1 MDIARIHA
9 YSVHPQRNVSPMRAP
24 EGGAIKPTSAL
35 SEVLATNLE
44 EARFANR
51 PSVVFNVD
59 TTTRT
64 SDVRDGIMNFA
75 FGQSAQARAACLMLA
90 NRLGA
95 AMDQRSS
102 AALLLLVAFG
112 KESSKRQ
119 TVLWI
124 FPNEEAFQFRRSGT
138 EPSIE
143 VLQDVF
149 SQRSKLRKAA
159 MFEGRNSRSDYL
171 EGRILDLQAG
181 SRKQDVAEF
190 FIRTFLDSTL
200 SVTSDIGSR
209 ILAETLRSVHEHLTD
224 PHHREQL
231 YASIIAVRN
240 APRSRISLETFA
252 DHYLAPELRGEF
264 LDYAPNQE
272 TAAAVFEF
280 SRQSFDDVLQFRVF
294 ELENGLY
301 VYSPLGEIGR
311 GVRIADGHLVCEG
324 TIEKEKL
331 RTRHA

>member
-9 YSVHPQRNVSPMRAP
+9 YSVHPQKNVSPMRAP
-24 EGGAIKPTSAL
+24 EGGAIQPTLAL
-35 SEVLATNLE
+35 SKVLSTNLA
-44 EARFANR
+44 EAKFDSR
-51 PSVVFNVD
+51 PGVVFDVD
-59 TTTRT
+59 QTTRT
-64 SDVRDGIMNFA
+64 SDVRDALVKFA
-75 FGQSAQARAACLMLA
+75 FGQPAQARAACMMLA

-102 AALLLLVAFG
+102 AALLLLVAFA
-112 KESSKRQ
+112 KDKAKRQ

-124 FPNEEAFQFRRSGT
+124 FPNEEAFQFRRDSAQ
-138 EPSIE
+138 PSIE
-143 VLQDVF
+143 VLHDVF

-159 MFEGRNSRSDYL
+159 MFEGSNSQSDYL

-181 SRKQDVAEF
+181 ARKQDVAEF
-190 FIRTFLDSTL
+190 FINTFLGCTL

-209 ILAETLRSVHEHLTD
+209 ILAETLKAVHEQLTD
-224 PHHREQL
+224 AGQREQL

-240 APRSRISLETFA
+240 SPRTRISLQIFA
-252 DHYLAPELRGEF
+252 ERYLDTDLHREF
-264 LDYAPNQE
+264 LDHAPNQE
-272 TAAAVFEF
+272 TAAAVFVF

-294 ELENGLY
+294 ELQNGLY
-301 VYSPLGEIGR
+301 VYSPLAEIGKA
-311 GVRIADGHLVCEG
+311 VRVADGRLVCEG